1 MWIVNNNNV
10 QIDMWFYIDKTY
22 HGTKSCCAIYG
33 TFQCLKSNRFLIK
46 SLSPLGTYILMKIY
60 IKDNCVSQILITVVV
75 HSIGEERV
83 P

>member
-1 MWIVNNNNV
+1 MYKSICDFISIKRIVARNRV
-10 QIDMWFYIDKTY
+10 
-22 HGTKSCCAIYG
+22 IYG

-46 SLSPLGTYILMKIY
+46 SLFPLGTYILMKIY